1 MGKTMLDASG
11 IWLAAPKNSIGP
23 CKAAQKQKREC
34 LKMETS
40 SSSSFFGRPWPQK
53 LLSRKLLKDKSQF
66 VLQSTSG
73 LTDTE
78 MNEAEESLLES
89 LAFKFNNCVIS

>member
-1 MGKTMLDASG
+1 MLENGDFK
-11 IWLAAPKNSIGP
+11 L
-23 CKAAQKQKREC
+23 
-34 LKMETS
+34 LL
-40 SSSSFFGRPWPQK
+40 FFGRPWPQK